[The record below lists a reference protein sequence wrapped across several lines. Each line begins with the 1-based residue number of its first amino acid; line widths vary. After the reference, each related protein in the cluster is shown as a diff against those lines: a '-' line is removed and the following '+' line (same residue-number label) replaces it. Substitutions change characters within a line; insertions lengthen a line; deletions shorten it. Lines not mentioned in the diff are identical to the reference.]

1 MVAAL
6 QCNTNDWEEGDNP
19 MENKKH
25 KILWGLFV
33 IFFKAGTFTFAGGLA
48 MLPVI
53 EKDVTEKYKL
63 MGKEEFMEYA
73 TLAQTL
79 PGVIALNCA
88 CFVGK
93 RAAGALGMLVASIGA
108 TFSAFFLMLLAT
120 IAMQHVP
127 QSGPAV
133 GALSAIRAASAAL
146 ILSAAISLGTHN
158 LKSAYAVI
166 VMIASF
172 VLVFFFKV
180 STPFVVLAA
189 AIAGVSFYKRPSIKK
204 EGGNA

>member
-1 MVAAL
+1 M
-6 QCNTNDWEEGDNP
+6 N
-19 MENKKH
+19 NKAKT
-25 KILWGLFV
+25 LWALFV

-63 MGKEEFMEYA
+63 MGKDEFMEYA

-93 RAAGALGMLVASIGA
+93 HAAGIPGMLVASVGA
-108 TFSAFFLMLLAT
+108 TFSAFVLMLLAT
-120 IAMQHVP
+120 IAMQYVP
-127 QSGPAV
+127 QTGPV
-133 GALSAIRAASAAL
+133 IGAMRAIRAASAAL
-146 ILSAAISLGTHN
+146 ILSAAFSLGKHN
-158 LKSAYAVI
+158 LKNAFAVAI
-166 VMIASF
+166 MAVAF

-180 STPFVVLAA
+180 STPIVILATG
-189 AIAGVSFYKRPSIKK
+189 IAGVIFYKRSAADK
-204 EGGNA
+204 GGNS